1 MNSRTQENNKSQGES
16 TSEDQGVTVDEYMAW
31 VATFD
36 NLDPVMR
43 YLVVKKSGP
52 RLIDG
57 GSAQLKKAHGM
68 ILAEIQAE
76 CDGEEL
82 SEQIKNGYL
91 RVYERNKPFFLFAL
105 IAVIVCLCV
114 VTFKLAR
121 ILSNVF

>member
-1 MNSRTQENNKSQGES
+1 MNSRTQENDKSQDKS
-16 TSEDQGVTVDEYMAW
+16 TTEDEGVTVDEYMAW
-31 VATFD
+31 VASFD
-36 NLDPVMR
+36 NLDPVIR
-43 YLVVKKSGP
+43 YIVVKKSGS
-52 RLIDG
+52 RLIAD
-57 GSAQLKKAHGM
+57 GSAQLKKAHTM

-114 VTFKLAR
+114 VTYKLAR

>member
-1 MNSRTQENNKSQGES
+1 MNSRTQENDKSQDKS
-16 TSEDQGVTVDEYMAW
+16 TSQDDGVTVDEYMAW

-36 NLDPVMR
+36 NLDPETR
-43 YLVVKKSGP
+43 YIIIKKSGS
-52 RLIDG
+52 RLITDG
-57 GSAQLKKAHGM
+57 SPQLKKAHAM
-68 ILAEIQAE
+68 LLAEIKAE

-91 RVYERNKPFFLFAL
+91 RVYERNKPFFLFSL

-114 VTFKLAR
+114 ASFKLAR